1 MPVFTDRDAFMRA
14 AGLSG
19 PEQAWVLVVSRDGQV
34 LERVEGEYR
43 VEKGDALRETLLA
56 GF

>member
-19 PEQAWVLVVSRDGQV
+19 PEHAWVLVVSRDGQV
-34 LERVEGEYR
+34 LEQVEGEYR